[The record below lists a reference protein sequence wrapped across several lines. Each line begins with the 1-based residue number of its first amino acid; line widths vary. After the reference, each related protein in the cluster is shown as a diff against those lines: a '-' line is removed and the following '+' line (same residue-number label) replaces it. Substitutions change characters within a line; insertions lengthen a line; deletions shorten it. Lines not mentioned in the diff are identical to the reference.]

1 MRGFT
6 TGVIVVAGML
16 LSLQGAAAQANPL
29 KELVSVR
36 GTSTIQYERAVGK
49 RAEFA
54 RLAADGA
61 TAGVAVTVVDD
72 GGTGAG
78 AKVADGYLEGLRTV
92 LPQSALLAA
101 SDGASP
107 QFVAR
112 IALSAREGR
121 AGETS
126 KMIVGAQGTSCQ
138 QVGKDEMKCE
148 EAASAPNAMG
158 RTAATW
164 INPELTVM
172 IRVYRL
178 DPADS
183 AAAPAVVF
191 EDLYTVAYVL
201 PNAPT
206 RARPRP
212 PWRAC
217 SAKPPCPAAR
227 STSISPP
234 PPARWPATPSGNL

>member
-78 AKVADGYLEGLRTV
+78 AKVAEGYLEGLRTV

-101 SDGASP
+101 SDSASP

-126 KMIVGAQGTSCQ
+126 KMIYGAQGTSCQ
-138 QVGKDEMKCE
+138 QGQGRDEMRGGRLGAQCHGQDRRDLDQPGAHGDDPRVPARSGGQRGRTGGGVRGPVHGGLRASE
-148 EAASAPNAMG
+148 CSDPGAAAASVARLLGATALSSRAVNIDFPTSTRLLGCNAK
-158 RTAATW
+158 R
-164 INPELTVM
+164 
-172 IRVYRL
+172 
-178 DPADS
+178 
-183 AAAPAVVF
+183 
-191 EDLYTVAYVL
+191 
-201 PNAPT
+201 
-206 RARPRP
+206 
-212 PWRAC
+212 
-217 SAKPPCPAAR
+217 
-227 STSISPP
+227 
-234 PPARWPATPSGNL
+234 

>member
-1 MRGFT
+1 M
-6 TGVIVVAGML
+6 
-16 LSLQGAAAQANPL
+16 
-29 KELVSVR
+29 
-36 GTSTIQYERAVGK
+36 
-49 RAEFA
+49 
-54 RLAADGA
+54 
-61 TAGVAVTVVDD
+61 
-72 GGTGAG
+72 
-78 AKVADGYLEGLRTV
+78 

-121 AGETS
+121 AGEKS
-126 KMIVGAQGTSCQ
+126 KMIYGAQGTSCQ

-191 EDLYTVAYVL
+191 EDLYTVAYVPSECSDPGAAAASVARL
-201 PNAPT
+201 LGATALSSRAVNIDFPTSTRLLGCNAK
-206 RARPRP
+206 R
-212 PWRAC
+212 
-217 SAKPPCPAAR
+217 
-227 STSISPP
+227 
-234 PPARWPATPSGNL
+234 

>member
-78 AKVADGYLEGLRTV
+78 AKVAEGYLEGLRTV

-101 SDGASP
+101 SDASP

-121 AGETS
+121 AGEKS
-126 KMIVGAQGTSCQ
+126 KMIYGAQGTSCQ

-191 EDLYTVAYVL
+191 EDLYTVAYVPSECSDPGAAAASVARL
-201 PNAPT
+201 LGATALSSRAVNIDFPTSTRLLGCNAK
-206 RARPRP
+206 R
-212 PWRAC
+212 
-217 SAKPPCPAAR
+217 
-227 STSISPP
+227 
-234 PPARWPATPSGNL
+234 

>member
-72 GGTGAG
+72 GGTGAV
-78 AKVADGYLEGLRTV
+78 AKVAEGYLEGL
-92 LPQSALLAA
+92 
-101 SDGASP
+101 
-107 QFVAR
+107 
-112 IALSAREGR
+112 
-121 AGETS
+121 
-126 KMIVGAQGTSCQ
+126 
-138 QVGKDEMKCE
+138 KCE

-191 EDLYTVAYVL
+191 EDLYTVAYVPSECSDPGAAAASVARL
-201 PNAPT
+201 LGATALSSRAVNIDFPTSTRLLGCNAK
-206 RARPRP
+206 R
-212 PWRAC
+212 
-217 SAKPPCPAAR
+217 
-227 STSISPP
+227 
-234 PPARWPATPSGNL
+234 